1 MSKKPGS
8 CLQPDPTIYF
18 EWLITHRVLIV
29 SYVVSACFY
38 YNKFAATNKGL
49 LRCLAWLKQNNFFM
63 YWFYYNLIVL
73 IKQFKTPYNN
83 LDKALLFSRKQVFCL
98 KIWKI
103 WPAPTT
109 LQFYIFCWNFVRVSL
124 LPMSTKACVGFF
136 LFCLDLELL
145 IKV

>member
-49 LRCLAWLKQNNFFM
+49 LRCLAWLKQNSFFM

-98 KIWKI
+98 KIWKF
-103 WPAPTT
+103 WRAPTT
-109 LQFYIFCWNFVRVSL
+109 LSLIFFAETSHTFPTCQ
-124 LPMSTKACVGFF
+124 
-136 LFCLDLELL
+136 CLQ
-145 IKV
+145 KGV